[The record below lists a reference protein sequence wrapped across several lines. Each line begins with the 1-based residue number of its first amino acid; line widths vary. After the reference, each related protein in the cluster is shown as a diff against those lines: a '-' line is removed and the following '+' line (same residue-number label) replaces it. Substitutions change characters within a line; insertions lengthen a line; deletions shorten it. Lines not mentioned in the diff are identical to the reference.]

1 MIEIHSSRSLFKGDL
16 KRIRPD
22 GVKGPIA
29 LSLLNQFIGG
39 GGNFLLGVYL
49 ARTLPLEQFG
59 VYGIGFGICML
70 YVGVGNAVLLTQMV
84 VNMTDKMDGEKIAYA
99 DGMFFLL
106 CLMSASLF
114 VLIVAGAVLALALV
128 PGYLH
133 FLPAMFS
140 VVLAAMSMLGAEF
153 FICYAFLRRR
163 EHAAVAV
170 NALTMLVILLGFA
183 IVHLC
188 HIALTGDLALLL
200 YAVGAAISA
209 TAAYLVSPLR
219 LRLHQPKLMEN
230 IMESWMHGRWALG
243 GVALI
248 WLQSQTYTY
257 VLAFYLG
264 PIGIGQANA
273 ARIFIS
279 PFNFILTSV
288 NKVAIPRLVE
298 FRDSNRSEMFRV
310 SFLLTAG
317 LLVLTT
323 LYSAVLLCNIEYV
336 SNLVLGRHDRAITS
350 IVWVWCLLLIVQMA
364 RSCGGILLQV
374 QRKFRLLMLA
384 NIPSVIITVAM
395 SAILIYWLGV
405 SGAILGLLA
414 GEVTLAILIWR
425 EIHSE
430 KAGV

>member
-1 MIEIHSSRSLFKGDL
+1 MKKL
-16 KRIRPD
+16 RPN
-22 GVKGPIA
+22 GIKVPLA

-49 ARTLPLEQFG
+49 ARTLTLEQFG

-70 YVGVGNAVLLTQMV
+70 YVGVGNAVILTQMV
-84 VNMTDKMDGEKIAYA
+84 VNMTDKIDAEKIAYA

-114 VLIVAGAVLALALV
+114 ALIVAVAALALTLA
-128 PGYLH
+128 PEFSH

-140 VVLAAMSMLGAEF
+140 IALAAISMLGAEF

-170 NALTMLVILLGFA
+170 NALTMLVILAGFA
-183 IVHLC
+183 GARLC
-188 HIALTGDLALLL
+188 QLALTGDMALLL
-200 YAVGAAISA
+200 YAAGASISA
-209 TAAYLVSPLR
+209 ATAYLVSPLR
-219 LRLHQPKLMEN
+219 LRLSQPKLREN
-230 IMESWMHGRWALG
+230 IRESWFHGRWALG
-243 GVALI
+243 GVVLT
-248 WLQSQTYTY
+248 WLQTQTYTY

-279 PFNFILTSV
+279 PFNFILTSI
-288 NKVAIPRLVE
+288 NKIAIPRLVE
-298 FRDSNRSEMFRV
+298 FRDSNRPEMFRV
-310 SFLLTAG
+310 SFSLTAG
-317 LLVLTT
+317 LLLLTT
-323 LYSAVLLCNIEYV
+323 LYSAVLLGNVGYLT
-336 SNLVLGRHDRAITS
+336 NLVLGRHDQAITS

-384 NIPSVIITVAM
+384 NIPSVVVTIAT
-395 SAILIYWLGV
+395 SLILIYWFGV
-405 SGAILGLLA
+405 SGAVLGLLA
-414 GEVTLAILIWR
+414 GEFTLATLIWK
-425 EIHSE
+425 EIRSE
-430 KAGV
+430 RAAT